1 MQPFQAINA
10 VLPLAFTSGI
20 NLYLTVLV
28 VGLSVRYG
36 WIADVPPSLHVLA
49 SPPVL
54 IVAAVLYVLEFFA
67 DKIPFVDNVWDLLHT
82 FIRPVGAGVLTVVGM
97 TGLDMPLQAEVIVVL
112 VSSTV
117 ALTSHSG
124 KAGTR
129 TAVNVA
135 SPVENL
141 SNIAISLLEDLV
153 VAGLVFL
160 SLLYPTLANAI
171 TIGLLALVIIFV
183 PQLLRWAWMML
194 RAVIVRFAAVVRKV
208 RRSDPLPPEH
218 AALLDQAAEFSARC
232 RVQGIRGANGRS
244 GYASLAG
251 PRLFFTY
258 RRWFRLRAW
267 QLDIHRIEA
276 IRIRQRVLVCIL
288 DVRYRDERQK
298 QRMAHLVFL
307 QDRLPLLEQL
317 ADRLGAQ
324 RAASV

>member
-1 MQPFQAINA
+1 MQPLQAINA
-10 VLPLAFTSGI
+10 VLPLAFTSGV

-82 FIRPVGAGVLTVVGM
+82 FIRPVGAGMLTVVSL
-97 TGLDMPLQAEVIVVL
+97 TGLDVPLQAEVIAVL

-141 SNIAISLLEDLV
+141 SNIAISLLEDLA

-160 SLLYPTLANAI
+160 SLLYPTIANVI
-171 TIGLLALVIIFV
+171 TIGLLVLIIIFV
-183 PQLLRWAWMML
+183 PQLLGWTWMML
-194 RAVIVRFAAVVRKV
+194 RAVLARFTAVVRRV
-208 RRSDPLPPEH
+208 RRPDVLPPDH
-218 AALLDQAAEFSARC
+218 AALLDQTAEFSARC
-232 RVQGIRGANGRS
+232 RAQGIRGANGRS

-251 PRLFFTY
+251 ARLYFTY
-258 RRWFRLRAW
+258 KRWFRLRVW
-267 QLDIHRIEA
+267 RLETQRIES
-276 IRIRQRVLVCIL
+276 IRVRQRVLVCML
-288 DVRYRDERQK
+288 DISYRDERQK
-298 QRMAHLVFL
+298 QRTAHLVFL

-317 ADRLGAQ
+317 ADRLSAHL
-324 RAASV
+324 ATHA